1 MAGKIALLSDEVI
14 GKIAAGEVV
23 ERPSAAIKEL
33 VENSLDA
40 GATAVTVEIR
50 DGGISYFRV
59 TDNGSGIRAEDIR
72 MAFERHATSK
82 IRRTDDLFSI
92 ATLGFRGEA
101 LASIAAVAHVTC
113 TTRTKNDIS
122 GLKVQNNGGVM
133 ESIEEAACPEGTTF
147 VVRNL
152 FFNTPVRLKFL
163 KKPVT
168 EAGYVSDLMM
178 RLILSRPDVS
188 FRYVSQGKT
197 LYHSAGDG
205 KLSSAVFSI
214 YGREMLQ
221 SMREVNGHQNGLVLK
236 GFVGVGDS
244 GRGSRNHQSF
254 FINGRFMKSGILSA
268 AVEAACRER
277 VLNGK
282 YPTCV
287 LHLTM
292 PYDTVDVNVHPN
304 KLEVRF
310 QNEAAVAEAVENI
323 VADALRD
330 EAAVEQPE
338 VMRLT
343 PQMPVAA
350 PVTVVKQAVA
360 PRPETSESVA
370 QEASKPLVPPK
381 QPLVRTD
388 AVQQNTPVVQKESAT
403 AMPVREQLPKL
414 EMHSPAAATQMRTVP
429 MAKPMPAVQPSPVA
443 KPMPAVQS
451 SPVVKP
457 MPAVQ
462 PSPVVKPMPAV
473 QPMPVAQAQTTAP
486 KKPSPAEKPMPAPVQ
501 QRMMPEETRIPM
513 RIIGTLFDSYILVEY
528 QQSLLMVDQQAVHER
543 MLFDRMMKALDQQRC
558 GQEMLV
564 PLIVSLTRREQQ
576 LLAEHQAELEAIGLV
591 VEPFGENEVSIRSI
605 PMILGQP
612 QAAGLLRDIIDQLEG
627 ERGVVSLEKRRA
639 AILALACKRSVRQ
652 GDKLNEGDIA
662 ELVSRVVDRHVI
674 PASPRGTPLVVAL
687 NKLDIDRRFRRMQ

>member
-122 GLKVQNNGGVM
+122 GLKVQNNGGVI

-221 SMREVNGHQNGLVLK
+221 SMREVNGHQSGLILK

-310 QNEAAVAEAVENI
+310 QNEAAVAEAVESI

-350 PVTVVKQAVA
+350 PVTVVKQEVT
-360 PRPETSESVA
+360 PRPETSGIVA
-370 QEASKPLVPPK
+370 QGAPKLLVPPK
-381 QPLVRTD
+381 QPVVRTD
-388 AVQQNTPVVQKESAT
+388 AVQQDTAAAQKESAT

-414 EMHSPAAATQMRTVP
+414 EMHSPVSATQMRTVP
-429 MAKPMPAVQPSPVA
+429 TVPPMQAVPEEKRPLVQPSPATKPMPATKPTPATEPSPVT
-443 KPMPAVQS
+443 KPS
-451 SPVVKP
+451 
-457 MPAVQ
+457 
-462 PSPVVKPMPAV
+462 
-473 QPMPVAQAQTTAP
+473 PVAQAQTTAP
-486 KKPSPAEKPMPAPVQ
+486 KKPSPAEKPTPMPTPVQ

-528 QQSLLMVDQQAVHER
+528 QQSLLMIDQQAVHER

-652 GDKLNEGDIA
+652 GDRLNEGDIA

>member
-1 MAGKIALLSDEVI
+1 MAGKIQLLSDEVI

-23 ERPSAAIKEL
+23 ERPAAAIKEL

-40 GATAVTVEIR
+40 GASAVTVEIR

-59 TDNGSGIRAEDIR
+59 TDNGSGIRGEDIR

-92 ATLGFRGEA
+92 QTLGFRGEA

-113 TTRTKNDIS
+113 TTRTKADQS
-122 GLKVQNNGGVM
+122 GIKVQNNGGTI

-188 FRYVSQGKT
+188 FRYISQGKT

-214 YGREMLQ
+214 YGREMLH
-221 SMREVNGHQNGLVLK
+221 SMHEVDGHQAGLILK
-236 GFVGVGDS
+236 GFVGVGES

-254 FINGRFMKSGILSA
+254 FINGRYMKSSILSA

-277 VLNGK
+277 VLSGK

-310 QNEAAVAEAVENI
+310 QNEAAIAEAVEAI
-323 VADALRD
+323 VADALAD
-330 EAAVEQPE
+330 KAPVEQPD
-338 VMRLT
+338 VLRLT
-343 PQMPVAA
+343 PEPPPTV
-350 PVTVVKQAVA
+350 PVTVVRQPVTASETAQPEAAVRSA
-360 PRPETSESVA
+360 
-370 QEASKPLVPPK
+370 VPPKAEKKPTVGTEIPQKAAIPAKNPPIPTQSAPAEKPSAPPKPAPDDAIPAWK
-381 QPLVRTD
+381 QPLVMRSPSALAQHYNAEPAAPPANLLKPT
-388 AVQQNTPVVQKESAT
+388 ASLVSPIQVQQTI
-403 AMPVREQLPKL
+403 LPND
-414 EMHSPAAATQMRTVP
+414 
-429 MAKPMPAVQPSPVA
+429 
-443 KPMPAVQS
+443 
-451 SPVVKP
+451 
-457 MPAVQ
+457 
-462 PSPVVKPMPAV
+462 
-473 QPMPVAQAQTTAP
+473 QTN
-486 KKPSPAEKPMPAPVQ
+486 
-501 QRMMPEETRIPM
+501 M

-528 QQSLLMVDQQAVHER
+528 ADNLMLIDQQAVHER
-543 MLFDRMMKALDQQRC
+543 VMFDRMMKALDQHRC

-564 PLIVSLTRREQQ
+564 PMIVSLTRREQQ
-576 LLAEHQAELEAIGLV
+576 LLDEHARELADIGLV

-612 QAAGLLRDIIDQLEG
+612 QAAGLLRDIIDQLEN

-639 AILALACKRSVRQ
+639 AILALACKRSVRS
-652 GDKLNEGDIA
+652 GERLNDADIR
-662 ELVSRVVDRHVI
+662 ELVSRVADKRVI

-687 NKLDIDRRFRRMQ
+687 NKTDIDRRFRRMQ

>member
-1 MAGKIALLSDEVI
+1 MAGKIALLPDEVI

-113 TTRTKNDIS
+113 TTRTKNDMS
-122 GLKVQNNGGVM
+122 GLRVQNNGGVL

-221 SMREVNGHQNGLVLK
+221 SMREVNGHQNGLILT

-244 GRGSRNHQSF
+244 GRGSRSHQSF

-277 VLNGK
+277 VLGGK

-310 QNEAAVAEAVENI
+310 QNEAAVAEAVEAI

-343 PQMPVAA
+343 PQMPVTQ
-350 PVTVVKQAVA
+350 PVTVVKQDVTPRQEETAATCVVREA
-360 PRPETSESVA
+360 PT
-370 QEASKPLVPPK
+370 PLVPPK
-381 QPLVRTD
+381 QSIVRTE
-388 AVQQNTPVVQKESAT
+388 VVQSKETLEPKAEVSTMA
-403 AMPVREQLPKL
+403 VREQPPKL
-414 EMHSPAAATQMRTVP
+414 EMHSPVVVTQMRTVLP
-429 MAKPMPAVQPSPVA
+429 VPATLPKTAEMPRTLTTPPVQAKPMEQMPGAGQA
-443 KPMPAVQS
+443 KPV
-451 SPVVKP
+451 
-457 MPAVQ
+457 
-462 PSPVVKPMPAV
+462 
-473 QPMPVAQAQTTAP
+473 
-486 KKPSPAEKPMPAPVQ
+486 EKPMDAVQ
-501 QRMMPEETRIPM
+501 QRMMPEETRPPM
-513 RIIGTLFDSYILVEY
+513 RVIGTLFDSYILVEY
-528 QQSLLMVDQQAVHER
+528 RQSLLMVDQQAVHER

-564 PLIVSLTRREQQ
+564 PLIVPVTRREQQ
-576 LLAEHQAELEAIGLV
+576 LLAEYQEELEAIGLV
-591 VEPFGENEVSIRSI
+591 VEPFGENEMSIRSI

>member
-1 MAGKIALLSDEVI
+1 MAGKIQLLSDEVI

-23 ERPSAAIKEL
+23 ERPAAAIKEL

-40 GATAVTVEIR
+40 GASAVTVEIR

-59 TDNGSGIRAEDIR
+59 TDNGSGIRGEEIR
-72 MAFERHATSK
+72 MAFERHA
-82 IRRTDDLFSI
+82 FSI
-92 ATLGFRGEA
+92 QTLGFRGEA

-113 TTRTKNDIS
+113 TTRTKADPS
-122 GLKVQNNGGVM
+122 GIKVQNNGGTI

-147 VVRNL
+147 VVRDL

-188 FRYVSQGKT
+188 FRYISQGKT

-214 YGREMLQ
+214 YGREMLR
-221 SMREVNGHQNGLVLK
+221 SMHEVDGHQAGLILK
-236 GFVGVGDS
+236 GFVGVGES

-254 FINGRFMKSGILSA
+254 FINGRYMKSSILSA
-268 AVEAACRER
+268 AVEAACRKR
-277 VLNGK
+277 VLYGK
-282 YPTCV
+282 YPTGV

-310 QNEAAVAEAVENI
+310 QNEAAIAEAVEAI
-323 VADALRD
+323 VADALAD
-330 EAAVEQPE
+330 KAPVEQPD
-338 VMRLT
+338 VLRLT
-343 PQMPVAA
+343 PEPPPTV
-350 PVTVVKQAVA
+350 PVTVVRQPVTASETAQPEAAVRSA
-360 PRPETSESVA
+360 
-370 QEASKPLVPPK
+370 VPPKAEKKPTVGTKIPQKAAIPAKNPPIPTQSVPPEKPSAPPKPAPDDAIPAWK
-381 QPLVRTD
+381 QPLVMRS
-388 AVQQNTPVVQKESAT
+388 PSAL
-403 AMPVREQLPKL
+403 AQHYNAE
-414 EMHSPAAATQMRTVP
+414 PAAPPANLL
-429 MAKPMPAVQPSPVA
+429 KPTASLVSPI
-443 KPMPAVQS
+443 
-451 SPVVKP
+451 
-457 MPAVQ
+457 
-462 PSPVVKPMPAV
+462 
-473 QPMPVAQAQTTAP
+473 
-486 KKPSPAEKPMPAPVQ
+486 PVQ
-501 QRMMPEETRIPM
+501 QTILPNEQTNM

-528 QQSLLMVDQQAVHER
+528 ADNLMLIDQQAVHER
-543 MLFDRMMKALDQQRC
+543 VMFDRMMKALDQHRC

-564 PLIVSLTRREQQ
+564 PMIVSLTRREQQ
-576 LLAEHQAELEAIGLV
+576 LLDEHARELADIGLV

-612 QAAGLLRDIIDQLEG
+612 QAAGLLRDIIDQLEN

-639 AILALACKRSVRQ
+639 AIWALACKRSVRS
-652 GDKLNEGDIA
+652 GERLNDADIR
-662 ELVSRVVDRHVI
+662 ELVSRVADKRVI

-687 NKLDIDRRFRRMQ
+687 NKTDIDRRFRRMQ

>member
-122 GLKVQNNGGVM
+122 GLKVQNNGGVI

-221 SMREVNGHQNGLVLK
+221 SMREVNGHQSGLILK

-310 QNEAAVAEAVENI
+310 QNEAAVAEAVERI

-350 PVTVVKQAVA
+350 PVTVVKQEVA
-360 PRPETSESVA
+360 PRPETSERITQDA
-370 QEASKPLVPPK
+370 PKPLVPPK
-381 QPLVRTD
+381 QPVVRTD
-388 AVQQNTPVVQKESAT
+388 AVQQNTAVAQKDGAT

-414 EMHSPAAATQMRTVP
+414 EMHSPVAATQMRTVP
-429 MAKPMPAVQPSPVA
+429 TVPPMQAVPEEKRPLVQPSPATKPMPATEPSPVA
-443 KPMPAVQS
+443 KPL
-451 SPVVKP
+451 
-457 MPAVQ
+457 
-462 PSPVVKPMPAV
+462 
-473 QPMPVAQAQTTAP
+473 PVAQAQTTAP
-486 KKPSPAEKPMPAPVQ
+486 KKPSLAEKPTPVQ

-528 QQSLLMVDQQAVHER
+528 QQSLLMIDQQAVHER

>member
-1 MAGKIALLSDEVI
+1 MAGKIQLLSDEVI

-23 ERPSAAIKEL
+23 ERPAAAIKEL

-40 GATAVTVEIR
+40 GASAVTVEIR

-59 TDNGSGIRAEDIR
+59 TDNGSGIRGEDIR

-92 ATLGFRGEA
+92 QTLGFRGEA

-113 TTRTKNDIS
+113 TTRTKADQS
-122 GLKVQNNGGVM
+122 GIKVQNNGGTI

-147 VVRNL
+147 VVRDL

-188 FRYVSQGKT
+188 FRYISQGKT

-214 YGREMLQ
+214 YGREMLR
-221 SMREVNGHQNGLVLK
+221 SMHEVDGHQAGLILK
-236 GFVGVGDS
+236 GFVGVGES

-254 FINGRFMKSGILSA
+254 FINGRYMKSSILSA

-277 VLNGK
+277 VLSGK

-310 QNEAAVAEAVENI
+310 QNEAAIAEAVEAI
-323 VADALRD
+323 VADALAD
-330 EAAVEQPE
+330 KAPVEQPD
-338 VMRLT
+338 VLRLT
-343 PQMPVAA
+343 PEPPPTV
-350 PVTVVKQAVA
+350 PVTVVRQPVTANETAQPEAAVRSAVPSKVEKKPTVGTEIPQKAAIPAKNPPIPTPSA
-360 PRPETSESVA
+360 PAE
-370 QEASKPLVPPK
+370 KPSAPPKPAPDDAIPAWK
-381 QPLVRTD
+381 QPLVMRS
-388 AVQQNTPVVQKESAT
+388 PSAL
-403 AMPVREQLPKL
+403 AQHYNAE
-414 EMHSPAAATQMRTVP
+414 
-429 MAKPMPAVQPSPVA
+429 PAVPPPANPLKPTASLVSPI
-443 KPMPAVQS
+443 
-451 SPVVKP
+451 
-457 MPAVQ
+457 
-462 PSPVVKPMPAV
+462 
-473 QPMPVAQAQTTAP
+473 
-486 KKPSPAEKPMPAPVQ
+486 PVQ
-501 QRMMPEETRIPM
+501 QTILPQAQANM

-528 QQSLLMVDQQAVHER
+528 ADNLMLIDQQAVHER
-543 MLFDRMMKALDQQRC
+543 VMFDRMMKALDQHRC

-564 PLIVSLTRREQQ
+564 PMIVSLTRREQQ
-576 LLAEHQAELEAIGLV
+576 LLDEHARELADIGLV

-612 QAAGLLRDIIDQLEG
+612 QAAGLLRDIIDQLEN

-639 AILALACKRSVRQ
+639 AILALACKRSVRS
-652 GDKLNEGDIA
+652 GERLNDADIR
-662 ELVSRVVDRHVI
+662 ELVSRVADKRVI

-687 NKLDIDRRFRRMQ
+687 NKTDIDRRFRRMQ

>member
-1 MAGKIALLSDEVI
+1 MAGKIQLLSDEVI

-23 ERPSAAIKEL
+23 ERPAAAIKEL

-40 GATAVTVEIR
+40 GASAVTVEIR

-59 TDNGSGIRAEDIR
+59 TDNGSGIRGEDIR

-92 ATLGFRGEA
+92 QTLGFRGEA

-113 TTRTKNDIS
+113 TTRTKADQS
-122 GLKVQNNGGVM
+122 GIKVQNNGGTI

-147 VVRNL
+147 VVRDL

-214 YGREMLQ
+214 YGREMLH
-221 SMREVNGHQNGLVLK
+221 SMHEVDGHQAGLILK
-236 GFVGVGDS
+236 GFVGVGES

-254 FINGRFMKSGILSA
+254 FINGRYMKSSILSA

-277 VLNGK
+277 VLSGK

-310 QNEAAVAEAVENI
+310 QNEAAIAEAVEAI
-323 VADALRD
+323 VADALAD
-330 EAAVEQPE
+330 KAPVEQPE
-338 VMRLT
+338 VLRLT
-343 PQMPVAA
+343 PEPPPTV
-350 PVTVVKQAVA
+350 PVTVVRQPVTASETAQPEAAVRSA
-360 PRPETSESVA
+360 
-370 QEASKPLVPPK
+370 VPPK
-381 QPLVRTD
+381 
-388 AVQQNTPVVQKESAT
+388 AE
-403 AMPVREQLPKL
+403 
-414 EMHSPAAATQMRTVP
+414 
-429 MAKPMPAVQPSPVA
+429 
-443 KPMPAVQS
+443 
-451 SPVVKP
+451 
-457 MPAVQ
+457 
-462 PSPVVKPMPAV
+462 
-473 QPMPVAQAQTTAP
+473 
-486 KKPSPAEKPMPAPVQ
+486 KKPTVGTEIPQKAAIPAKNPPIPTPSAPAEKPSAPPANLLKPTASLVSPIPVQ
-501 QRMMPEETRIPM
+501 QTILPNEQTNMRM
-513 RIIGTLFDSYILVEY
+513 IGTLFDSYILVEY
-528 QQSLLMVDQQAVHER
+528 ADNLMLIDQQAVHER
-543 MLFDRMMKALDQQRC
+543 VMFDRMMKALDQHRC

-564 PLIVSLTRREQQ
+564 PMIVSLTRREQQ
-576 LLAEHQAELEAIGLV
+576 LLDEHAQELADIGLV

-612 QAAGLLRDIIDQLEG
+612 QAAGLLRDIIDQLEN

-639 AILALACKRSVRQ
+639 AILALACKRSVRS
-652 GDKLNEGDIA
+652 GERLNDADIR
-662 ELVSRVVDRHVI
+662 ELVSRVADKRVI

-687 NKLDIDRRFRRMQ
+687 NKTDIDRRFRRMQ